1 MIMKINFKKS
11 FNKKFEKLNNKIQL
25 KTDEKI
31 SVFRKTPF
39 EKSLNNHALKWEYS
53 WFRSINITWD
63 YRAIF
68 KEYPNWT
75 YEFVDF
81 IDIWTHSELY

>member
-1 MIMKINFKKS
+1 MKVTKIKRFIKS
-11 FNKKFEKLNNKIQL
+11 YNKLWLKIKSKFDKNLIIFMKN
-25 KTDEKI
+25 
-31 SVFRKTPF
+31 PF

-68 KEYPNWT
+68 REYPNWT

-81 IDIWTHSELY
+81 IDIWTHSELYE